1 MYKLSCTA
9 RKVFKYGVFPGSYF
23 PVFGLNTEIYRSFC
37 WSAFSCIRS
46 EYGDLR
52 IHVQSEY
59 RKIWT
64 RKNSVFAYITQCYFK
79 WSFSWWSKISSNDT
93 SLQEKRSWWQNKLPN
108 EKRLNYHSP
117 KRPVLKQLNSF
128 FERKLSSHLYGFRS
142 RYGIQ
147 QVYCSLFKWLN
158 WLGKSGVVGTML
170 MNFSKAVYAMI

>member
-1 MYKLSCTA
+1 MYKLSCIA

-79 WSFSWWSKISSNDT
+79 WSFSWWSKISSYDT
-93 SLQEKRSWWQNKLPN
+93 SLQEKRSWWQNKLLN
-108 EKRLNYHSP
+108 EKGLNYHFP
-117 KRPVLKQLNSF
+117 KRPFLKQLNSF
-128 FERKLSSHLYGFRS
+128 FERKLSSHLCGFRS
-142 RYGIQ
+142 RYGTQRILS
-147 QVYCSLFKWLN
+147 SLFKWLS
-158 WLGKSGVVGTML
+158 WLGKSGVVGTIL
-170 MNFSKAVYAMI
+170 VDLSKAVYAII